1 MHDKTNIMIQIEL
14 KEVPEK
20 YIKKFK
26 REYILEQKK
35 EYKAMG
41 MNYNLTDLQIDEDI
55 NYFFR
60 KCLFFYDP
68 FNFTFFYSKP
78 INF

>member
-1 MHDKTNIMIQIEL
+1 MIQIEL

-41 MNYNLTDLQIDEDI
+41 MNYNLTDLQINEDI
-55 NYFFR
+55 NYFFS
-60 KCLFFYDP
+60 KCLFFHNP
-68 FNFTFFYSKP
+68 SGFTYFYSKL
-78 INF
+78 IKF